1 MNVVNLRARR
11 AMGMKERYWYNKGN
25 FGMNVVEFEG
35 KALVLKKFGY
45 GRGVGGLKARWPG
58 MEDVEGLFVK

>member
-1 MNVVNLRARR
+1 
-11 AMGMKERYWYNKGN
+11 MGMKERYWYNKRN
-25 FGMNVVEFEG
+25 FGMNVVELEG

-45 GRGVGGLKARWPG
+45 GRGVGGLKARWAG